1 MANISLSQAFRKI
14 STVNKKYIDSRLV
27 FDLKSYLEALTLV
40 TGETYVY
47 NITTT
52 QIAELKAI
60 FDICVKVIDL
70 NGVTRLINNVNVSDG
85 CIEINTINSDS
96 TDNYITIGD
105 IYLSLGISYF
115 LTISFKSSI
124 KISLNTTSGYVAYY
138 HNFNQINVF
147 PSYDAS
153 TGDLTMLNGT
163 VSTVGEKFN

>member
-27 FDLKSYLEALTLV
+27 FDLKSSLEALTLV
-40 TGETYVY
+40 TGEKYVY

-105 IYLSLGISYF
+105 IYLSL
-115 LTISFKSSI
+115 
-124 KISLNTTSGYVAYY
+124 NTTSGYVAYY

>member
-40 TGETYVY
+40 TGEKYVY

-105 IYLSLGISYF
+105 IYLSL
-115 LTISFKSSI
+115 
-124 KISLNTTSGYVAYY
+124 NTTSGYVAYY

>member
-105 IYLSLGISYF
+105 IYLSL
-115 LTISFKSSI
+115 
-124 KISLNTTSGYVAYY
+124 NTTSGYVAYY

-153 TGDLTMLNGT
+153 TGNLTMLNGT

>member
-105 IYLSLGISYF
+105 IYLSL
-115 LTISFKSSI
+115 
-124 KISLNTTSGYVAYY
+124 NTTSGYVAYY

-147 PSYDAS
+147 PSYDKS

>member
-1 MANISLSQAFRKI
+1 MANISISQAFRKI

-70 NGVTRLINNVNVSDG
+70 NGVTRLINNVNASDG

-105 IYLSLGISYF
+105 IYL
-115 LTISFKSSI
+115 
-124 KISLNTTSGYVAYY
+124 SLNTTSGYVAYY

-163 VSTVGEKFN
+163 VSTVGEKFI

>member
-52 QIAELKAI
+52 KIAELKAI

-105 IYLSLGISYF
+105 IYLSL
-115 LTISFKSSI
+115 
-124 KISLNTTSGYVAYY
+124 NTTSGYVAYY

-147 PSYDAS
+147 PSYDKS

>member
-96 TDNYITIGD
+96 TDIYITIGD
-105 IYLSLGISYF
+105 IYL
-115 LTISFKSSI
+115 
-124 KISLNTTSGYVAYY
+124 SLNTTSGYVAYY

-147 PSYDAS
+147 PSYDKS

>member
-105 IYLSLGISYF
+105 IYLSL
-115 LTISFKSSI
+115 
-124 KISLNTTSGYVAYY
+124 NTTSGYVAYY

-147 PSYDAS
+147 PSYDKS
-153 TGDLTMLNGT
+153 TGELTMLNGM

>member
-1 MANISLSQAFRKI
+1 MANISISQAFRKI

-70 NGVTRLINNVNVSDG
+70 NGVTRLINNVNASDG

-105 IYLSLGISYF
+105 IYLSL
-115 LTISFKSSI
+115 
-124 KISLNTTSGYVAYY
+124 NTTSGYVAYY

-147 PSYDAS
+147 PSYDES

-163 VSTVGEKFN
+163 VSTVGEKFI

>member
-47 NITTT
+47 NIKTT

-105 IYLSLGISYF
+105 IYLSL
-115 LTISFKSSI
+115 
-124 KISLNTTSGYVAYY
+124 NTTSGYVAYY

>member
-105 IYLSLGISYF
+105 IYLSL
-115 LTISFKSSI
+115 
-124 KISLNTTSGYVAYY
+124 NTTSGYVAYY

>member
-1 MANISLSQAFRKI
+1 MANISISQAFRKI

-27 FDLKSYLEALTLV
+27 FNLKSYLEALTLV

-105 IYLSLGISYF
+105 IYLSL
-115 LTISFKSSI
+115 
-124 KISLNTTSGYVAYY
+124 NTTSGYVAYY

-163 VSTVGEKFN
+163 VSTVGEKFI

>member
-40 TGETYVY
+40 TGENYVY

-105 IYLSLGISYF
+105 IYLSL
-115 LTISFKSSI
+115 
-124 KISLNTTSGYVAYY
+124 NTTSGYVAYY

>member
-1 MANISLSQAFRKI
+1 MANISLTQAFRKI
-14 STVNKKYIDSRLV
+14 ATVNKKYVDSRLV

-96 TDNYITIGD
+96 TDSQITTGD
-105 IYLSLGISYF
+105 IYL
-115 LTISFKSSI
+115 
-124 KISLNTTSGYVAYY
+124 SLNTTSGYIAYFHDY
-138 HNFNQINVF
+138 KVININA
-147 PSYDAS
+147 SYDEN
-153 TGDLTMLNGT
+153 TGDLTLLNST
-163 VSTVGEKFN
+163 ETTVGEKFN